1 MLENDGV
8 GQRSGVRPLRAFVVS
23 QKKRNVRRSTSSMVV
38 VGAATARLRGASAE
52 DWQDAP
58 RRMSSAANTV
68 DVRRTLRSEIQ
79 FDAHLLATSERHD
92 AVRLAQICAVVVVS
106 DEVVQ

>member
-8 GQRSGVRPLRAFVVS
+8 GQRSGTRPLRGFVVS

-52 DWQDAP
+52 EWQDAP
-58 RRMSSAANTV
+58 RRRSAANAA
-68 DVRRTLRSEIQ
+68 DVRRTLRSEVQ
-79 FDAHLLATSERHD
+79 FQTNLLAPSKGDDASRLSEVGPRI
-92 AVRLAQICAVVVVS
+92 A
-106 DEVVQ
+106 